1 MREGQNGIFTSE
13 DAELEVQRLFRK
25 SETMDWEPNKT
36 HKFHLLIPP
45 TVYPPRDDTE
55 LFARRLTSIGPGRGR
70 KLLEIGCG
78 SGALTILASSLGWK
92 VSACDINPYAVAA
105 AREGDAHSDDEA
117 AARSRPRPRCLTGW
131 RWRGWVQLL
140 LLLLLLL

>member
-25 SETMDWEPNKT
+25 SETIDWEPTQT

-45 TVYPPRDDTE
+45 TVYPPREDTE

-70 KLLEIGCG
+70 RLLEIGCG

-105 AREGDAHSDDEA
+105 ARGNLQTNLQKGTCLLYTSPSPRDRT
-117 AARSRPRPRCLTGW
+117 RSRMPSSA
-131 RWRGWVQLL
+131 
-140 LLLLLLL
+140 